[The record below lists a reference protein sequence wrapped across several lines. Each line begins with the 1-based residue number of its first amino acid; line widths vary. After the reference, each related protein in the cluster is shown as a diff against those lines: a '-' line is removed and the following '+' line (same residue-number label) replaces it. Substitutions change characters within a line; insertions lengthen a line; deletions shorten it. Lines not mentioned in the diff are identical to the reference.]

1 MNGDVMKQHS
11 KRTLRWGSLA
21 SALWMAWPVCAQTLA
36 PSEELERQRQATRE
50 LIDRVTAEKP
60 RALDTATSFDRALPS
75 DMIARYKELNVNPS
89 LDTRLPEAR
98 QQWVLPPVQP
108 TAPPTVVRRPQ
119 AIQAKTNLSTP
130 DFSRQKI
137 AFADVIGQPTV
148 DLPEPE
154 EGLGSSA
161 AKGDSS
167 ELKKLVLGLSDVVLS
182 GLAYSPEVKAVEA
195 REKSAGYRVLK
206 ARADLLPTVAL
217 RLADGREHSVAPG
230 ATAGSAHSYSNTSAR
245 LTQPLIDYPAFHN
258 WKANEHLQGA
268 AELRSQA
275 VREQVSFA
283 LVEAVVKATVAR
295 ATVQFSDEL
304 IENLDSVLKY
314 QDQRTQSGAASQAEL
329 ERARSRVLAARQ
341 ARLDQQAVYKTALLE
356 LDRLLGFV
364 PRRLTAPYL
373 NQLPGLPRSQSE
385 IRDIALAANA
395 DVAALNAEVNAQQ
408 AQMRSQYSKLMP
420 TVVASLENDQSSNNG
435 GVLGSRR
442 DARALVIMNWSLS
455 LGGKE
460 VHAGREAAADLQEL
474 QQRLE
479 KARNDVMQS
488 VDNDFALLQAA
499 SLRIS
504 LGQQEQASA
513 LQVTS
518 AVREQLRVGRISSLL
533 DALDASDRL
542 YQARIRLTQALSDQM
557 LAQAQLL
564 KHMRRL
570 ADVADH
576 ATLKIQ

>member
-1 MNGDVMKQHS
+1 MNGDVMNSYS
-11 KRTLRWGSLA
+11 KPALCW
-21 SALWMAWPVCAQTLA
+21 SALTSVMCMAWPVYAQTA
-36 PSEELERQRQATRE
+36 SPVGDLERQRQATRE
-50 LIDRVTAEKP
+50 LIDRVNSEKP
-60 RALDTATSFDRALPS
+60 RPLDTATSLDRVLPS
-75 DMIARYKELNVNPS
+75 DVQLRYKEWNVDPS
-89 LDTRLPEAR
+89 LGARLPDTR
-98 QQWVLPPVQP
+98 QQWLVPPVSP
-108 TAPPTVVRRPQ
+108 TAPPVVIRKPQ
-119 AIQAKTNLSTP
+119 VVPTKANLSTP

-137 AFADVIGQPTV
+137 AFADLIGNSTV
-148 DLPEPE
+148 DLPEPQ
-154 EGLGSSA
+154 EGLGVSA
-161 AKGDSS
+161 VKGEYS
-167 ELKKLVLGLSDVVLS
+167 ELKNLVLSLPDVVLS
-182 GLAYSPEVKAVEA
+182 GLIYSPDVKAVEA
-195 REKSAGYRVLK
+195 REKSAGHRVLK
-206 ARADLLPTVAL
+206 ARSDLLPTFAL
-217 RLADGREHSVAPG
+217 RMADGREHSVAPG
-230 ATAGSAHSYSNTSAR
+230 ATSGSGHSYSNASAR
-245 LTQPLIDYPAFHN
+245 LTQPLVDYSAFHN
-258 WKANEHLQGA
+258 WKANQHLQGA
-268 AELRSQA
+268 AEFRSQA
-275 VREQVSFA
+275 AREQVSFN

-295 ATVQFSDEL
+295 VTLQFSDEL

-314 QDQRTQSGAASQAEL
+314 QDQRAQSGAASQAEL

-341 ARLDQQAVYKTALLE
+341 VRLDQQAVYKTSLLE

-364 PRRLTAPYL
+364 PRRLNAPYL

-385 IRDIALAANA
+385 IREAALAANA
-395 DVAALNAEVNAQQ
+395 DVAALSAEVSAQQ

-420 TVVASLENDQSSNNG
+420 TLVASLENDQSSNNG

-442 DARALVIMNWSLS
+442 DARALLVMNWSLS

-513 LQVTS
+513 LQVTN

-570 ADVADH
+570 TDVADH
-576 ATLKIQ
+576 ATLKVQ